1 MREVERPAWLWAA
14 IAATLVLGVLA
25 LARLWPAG

>member
-14 IAATLVLGVLA
+14 IAVSLVLGLLA
-25 LARLWPAG
+25 LVQLWPAG

>member
-14 IAATLVLGVLA
+14 IAAALVLGLLA
-25 LARLWPAG
+25 LVQLWPAG